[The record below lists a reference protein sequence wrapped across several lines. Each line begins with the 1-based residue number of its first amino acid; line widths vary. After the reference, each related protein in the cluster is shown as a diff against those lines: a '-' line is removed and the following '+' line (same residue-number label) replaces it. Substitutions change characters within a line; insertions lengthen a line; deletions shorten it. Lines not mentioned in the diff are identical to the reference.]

1 MSTKKDDIL
10 NAKDLVLDFEE
21 PESGDLEN
29 EEELS
34 DEELAI
40 TAENVDAFADDSVRM
55 YLREIGKIP
64 LLTPEEEADLA
75 QRIVKGD
82 KKAKDKMVEA
92 NMRLVVSIAKRYGG
106 RGLDFLDLIQEGN
119 IGLFRAILSY
129 RDDRGASFETYAKK
143 CILNNII
150 TAYNSAQSHKHQ
162 LLSTAKSLDDEEY
175 GPSVETDF
183 LVKEQNKEF
192 IKTAKQRLSKF
203 EFLVFSLY
211 TMQYSYKEIAQMTA
225 KDEKSINNAVQR
237 IHKKLRK

>member
-1 MSTKKDDIL
+1 MQKEIEQHVVMAKQGSHKDMDIIFGAFKNNIESCARKL
-10 NAKDLVLDFEE
+10 ATSGFDF
-21 PESGDLEN
+21 D
-29 EEELS
+29 
-34 DEELAI
+34 
-40 TAENVDAFADDSVRM
+40 DAV
-55 YLREIGKIP
+55 
-64 LLTPEEEADLA
+64 
-75 QRIVKGD
+75 
-82 KKAKDKMVEA
+82 
-92 NMRLVVSIAKRYGG
+92 
-106 RGLDFLDLIQEGN
+106 QEGN

-211 TMQYSYKEIAQMTA
+211 TMQYSYREIAQMTG

>member
-1 MSTKKDDIL
+1 MCLFPVDLPRYHRVQKEIEQHVVLARQGSHKDMDIVFYAFKSNIESCAHKL
-10 NAKDLVLDFEE
+10 ATSGFDF
-21 PESGDLEN
+21 D
-29 EEELS
+29 
-34 DEELAI
+34 
-40 TAENVDAFADDSVRM
+40 DAV
-55 YLREIGKIP
+55 
-64 LLTPEEEADLA
+64 
-75 QRIVKGD
+75 
-82 KKAKDKMVEA
+82 
-92 NMRLVVSIAKRYGG
+92 
-106 RGLDFLDLIQEGN
+106 QEGN

-129 RDDRGASFETYAKK
+129 REDKGASFETYAKK

-150 TAYNSAQSHKHQ
+150 TAYNSSQSQKHQ
-162 LLSTAKSLDDEEY
+162 ILSTAKSLDAEEY